1 MNALL
6 FQEILSSDK
15 RLSHLFEQKIPSIP
29 EDKYLPV
36 AFKQCLSCLS
46 FMNQTYT

>member
-6 FQEILSSDK
+6 FQEIFSSDK
-15 RLSHLFEQKIPSIP
+15 MLSHHFEQKITSIP